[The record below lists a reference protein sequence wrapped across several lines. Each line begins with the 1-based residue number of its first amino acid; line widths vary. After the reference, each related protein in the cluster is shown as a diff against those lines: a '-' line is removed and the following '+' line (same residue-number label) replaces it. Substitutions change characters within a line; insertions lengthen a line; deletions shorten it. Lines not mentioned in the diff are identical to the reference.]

1 MIFLTKMILNQI
13 NLPPKFF
20 QIPVVSWSKSSD
32 NNIPNPEEMLEDIEL
47 LNEIDFIKNILP
59 KDWKVIKA
67 KSKVGH
73 NSSMFI
79 ISPFGKRF
87 TSFDDAIDFMENEK
101 HEDNSEKGKMRK
113 KIFISPEN
121 VLRYQQKFWE
131 SKRKSTNATLLKNT
145 LQNNHLWRVV
155 NHNCPNF
162 IEYQKTLMRKREMFL
177 LQRMNLKGISK
188 GA

>member
-1 MIFLTKMILNQI
+1 MG
-13 NLPPKFF
+13 PPKFF

-113 KIFISPEN
+113 KIIYFTRECIKISAKI
-121 VLRYQQKFWE
+121 L
-131 SKRKSTNATLLKNT
+131 
-145 LQNNHLWRVV
+145 
-155 NHNCPNF
+155 
-162 IEYQKTLMRKREMFL
+162 
-177 LQRMNLKGISK
+177 GIK
-188 GA
+188 